1 MKSKALSDPTSEVTL
16 QTALP
21 VTLRKTKVSMS

>member
-21 VTLRKTKVSMS
+21 VTLRKTNISIG

>member
-1 MKSKALSDPTSEVTL
+1 VTL

-21 VTLRKTKVSMS
+21 VTLRKTNLSMSGAAQDFK